1 MISKSSIHIK
11 PCNIAQS
18 EAHNRRDKEYLRS
31 LSPAK
36 IYIREELSRQNK
48 SYVHPDLKG
57 ISLRE
62 LYDSL
67 KVMVKEKT
75 GRAMQ
80 EKEVEYTD
88 KNGKKRVRQGCSPL
102 REGVALIK
110 KDTTLEDLLRFT
122 IAVEKRWGIK
132 AVQIHIH
139 KDEGHYRDIDDFESW
154 EPNLHAHIVWDWMD
168 HATGKSRKLSEKDM
182 SEMQDLLAEE
192 LNMQRGQS
200 KSETGFEHLE
210 REEFILHKLEEK
222 KGDVEK
228 KAATLE
234 SDIKA
239 MDFKEE
245 DLFVHGL
252 STDPLFSN
260 ALKSIQEELATTFPV
275 LGGKEEWRDARLKA
289 VKKILTDMQTKLIE
303 AKDAQKQEILR
314 AGKALYAQTKKDI
327 SNKIAQNQKLQLAND
342 ALLAEN
348 TKLRE
353 TLSSLDE
360 NAVKD
365 LRLKLET
372 AISRA
377 DRLERETFRE
387 QTRADE
393 AQATVR
399 EILAVPEIKQKW
411 KEVKHFNQQIKSW
424 IADAS
429 KAISDF
435 AKDSGKVLFSDED
448 EKIIGTGIIAEAHL
462 CGLDP
467 TDEHQRKQ
475 AANSLIGKVDWKGTT
490 PFAGEVAQARTRQL
504 SDEMMVTKEIVAGL
518 LLAAGG
524 RGFSGVGG
532 GGSNSDLTNWDGT
545 KKRSGWGR

>member
-1 MISKSSIHIK
+1 MSSKSSIHIK

-48 SYVHPDLKG
+48 SYVHPNLKG
-57 ISLRE
+57 MSLRE

-122 IAVEKRWGIK
+122 IAVENRWGIK

-222 KGDVEK
+222 KDDVEK
-228 KAATLE
+228 KAVTIE

-260 ALKSIQEELATTFPV
+260 ALKSIQEELATPFPV

-303 AKDAQKQEILR
+303 AKEAQKQEILR

-327 SNKIAQNQKLQLAND
+327 SNKIAQNQKLQVDNE

-348 TKLRE
+348 TKLKE
-353 TLSSLDE
+353 KLSSLDE

-377 DRLERETFRE
+377 DRLERAASLE

-424 IADAS
+424 ITDAA

-448 EKIIGTGIIAEAHL
+448 ESIIGRGIIAEAHL
-462 CGLDP
+462 CGLDS
-467 TDEHQRKQ
+467 TDEGQRKQ
-475 AANSLIGKVDWKGTT
+475 AANSLIGKVDWQG
-490 PFAGEVAQARTRQL
+490 
-504 SDEMMVTKEIVAGL
+504 
-518 LLAAGG
+518 
-524 RGFSGVGG
+524 
-532 GGSNSDLTNWDGT
+532 
-545 KKRSGWGR
+545 

>member
-1 MISKSSIHIK
+1 MALYVQRVGK
-11 PCNIAQS
+11 PLP
-18 EAHNRRDKEYLRS
+18 Y
-31 LSPAK
+31 
-36 IYIREELSRQNK
+36 
-48 SYVHPDLKG
+48 LKG

-88 KNGKKRVRQGCSPL
+88 KNGKKRIRQGCSPL

-139 KDEGHYRDIDDFESW
+139 KDEGHYSDIDDFESW
-154 EPNLHAHIVWDWMD
+154 EPNLHAHIVWDWMG

-222 KGDVEK
+222 KEDVEK

-260 ALKSIQEELATTFPV
+260 ALKSIQEELATPFPV

-303 AKDAQKQEILR
+303 AKEAQKQEILC

-327 SNKIAQNQKLQLAND
+327 SNKIAQNQKLQVDNE

-348 TKLRE
+348 TKLKE
-353 TLSSLDE
+353 KLSSLDE

-365 LRLKLET
+365 LRHKLET

-377 DRLERETFRE
+377 DRLEHEASRE

-411 KEVKHFNQQIKSW
+411 KEVKYFNQQISGW
-424 IADAS
+424 IADAA

-462 CGLDP
+462 CGLDS
-467 TDEHQRKQ
+467 TGDHQRKQ
-475 AANSLIGKVDWKGTT
+475 AANSLIGKVDWKGAT

-504 SDEMMVTKEIVAGL
+504 SDEMIVTKEIVAGL
-518 LLAAGG
+518 LLSASGRGLSGAGG
-524 RGFSGVGG
+524 GS
-532 GGSNSDLTNWDGT
+532 SNSDLTNWDGT
-545 KKRSGWGR
+545 KKRSGWSR

>member
-1 MISKSSIHIK
+1 MSSKSSIHIK

-122 IAVEKRWGIK
+122 IAVEKRWCLK

-222 KGDVEK
+222 KEDVEK

-239 MDFKEE
+239 LDFKEE
-245 DLFVHGL
+245 DLYVHGL
-252 STDPLFSN
+252 TTDPLFSD
-260 ALKSIQEELATTFPV
+260 ALKSIQEEPATPFPV

-303 AKDAQKQEILR
+303 AKEAQKQDILR

-327 SNKIAQNQKLQLAND
+327 SNKIAQNQKLQID
-342 ALLAEN
+342 DEALLAEN
-348 TKLRE
+348 TKLKE
-353 TLSSLDE
+353 KLSSLDE
-360 NAVKD
+360 NAVKE
-365 LRLKLET
+365 LRLKLES

-377 DRLERETFRE
+377 DRLEREASRE

-411 KEVKHFNQQIKSW
+411 KEVKHFNQQISCW
-424 IADAS
+424 ITDAA

-462 CGLDP
+462 CVLDP

-475 AANSLIGKVDWKGTT
+475 AANSLIDKVDWKGTT

-504 SDEMMVTKEIVAGL
+504 SDEMIVTKEIVAGL
-518 LLAAGG
+518 LLSASG
-524 RGFSGVGG
+524 RGFSGAGG
-532 GGSNSDLTNWDGT
+532 GGSNSDLTNWDGK
-545 KKRSGWGR
+545 KKRSGWSR

>member
-1 MISKSSIHIK
+1 MSSKSSIHIK

-48 SYVHPDLKG
+48 CYVHPDLKG

-75 GRAMQ
+75 GRAIQ

-139 KDEGHYRDIDDFESW
+139 KDEGHYKDIDDFESW

-182 SEMQDLLAEE
+182 SEMQDLLADE

-200 KSETGFEHLE
+200 KYETGFEHLE

-222 KGDVEK
+222 KEDVEK
-228 KAATLE
+228 
-234 SDIKA
+234 
-239 MDFKEE
+239 
-245 DLFVHGL
+245 
-252 STDPLFSN
+252 
-260 ALKSIQEELATTFPV
+260 
-275 LGGKEEWRDARLKA
+275 KA

-303 AKDAQKQEILR
+303 AKDAQK
-314 AGKALYAQTKKDI
+314 
-327 SNKIAQNQKLQLAND
+327 
-342 ALLAEN
+342 
-348 TKLRE
+348 
-353 TLSSLDE
+353 
-360 NAVKD
+360 
-365 LRLKLET
+365 
-372 AISRA
+372 
-377 DRLERETFRE
+377 
-387 QTRADE
+387 
-393 AQATVR
+393 
-399 EILAVPEIKQKW
+399 
-411 KEVKHFNQQIKSW
+411 
-424 IADAS
+424 
-429 KAISDF
+429 
-435 AKDSGKVLFSDED
+435 
-448 EKIIGTGIIAEAHL
+448 
-462 CGLDP
+462 
-467 TDEHQRKQ
+467 
-475 AANSLIGKVDWKGTT
+475 
-490 PFAGEVAQARTRQL
+490 
-504 SDEMMVTKEIVAGL
+504 
-518 LLAAGG
+518 
-524 RGFSGVGG
+524 
-532 GGSNSDLTNWDGT
+532 
-545 KKRSGWGR
+545 

>member
-1 MISKSSIHIK
+1 MSSKSSIHIK

-48 SYVHPDLKG
+48 CYVHPDLKG

-168 HATGKSRKLSEKDM
+168 HVTGKSRKLSEKDM

-200 KSETGFEHLE
+200 KSETGIEHLE

-222 KGDVEK
+222 KEDVEK
-228 KAATLE
+228 KAA
-234 SDIKA
+234 
-239 MDFKEE
+239 
-245 DLFVHGL
+245 
-252 STDPLFSN
+252 
-260 ALKSIQEELATTFPV
+260 
-275 LGGKEEWRDARLKA
+275 
-289 VKKILTDMQTKLIE
+289 
-303 AKDAQKQEILR
+303 QKQDILR

-327 SNKIAQNQKLQLAND
+327 SNKIAQNQKLQVDNE

-348 TKLRE
+348 TKLKE
-353 TLSSLDE
+353 KLSSIDE
-360 NAVKD
+360 NAVKE
-365 LRLKLET
+365 LRHKLET

-377 DRLERETFRE
+377 DRLEREVSRE

-411 KEVKHFNQQIKSW
+411 KEVKHFNQKISGW
-424 IADAS
+424 ITDAA

-475 AANSLIGKVDWKGTT
+475 AANSLIGKVNWNETT
-490 PFAGEVAQARTRQL
+490 PFVGEVAQARPRQL
-504 SDEMMVTKEIVAGL
+504 SDEMIVTKEIVAGL
-518 LLAAGG
+518 LLAASG
-524 RGFSGVGG
+524 RGISGSGG

-545 KKRSGWGR
+545 KKRSGWSR